1 MVIRPRVNH
10 INSSDFERRHEAILE
25 GEKAAAAAMPRINQ
39 ILGKLRQEGR
49 LP

>member
-1 MVIRPRVNH
+1 VNH

-25 GEKAAAAAMPRINQ
+25 GEKAATDAMPQIRQ
-39 ILGKLRQEGR
+39 ILSKLRQEGR